1 VSRNGLI
8 PALDDLSH
16 TDAERGRLVTVEAG
30 VERGVLA
37 PDHTMVVDGDGV
49 STADH
54 RAIAFKEL
62 HDLQAGGSD
71 LSREFDGRPIA
82 EFGIDNRHF
91 RCHGEPP

>member
-1 VSRNGLI
+1 MSL
-8 PALDDLSH
+8 P
-16 TDAERGRLVTVEAG
+16 
-30 VERGVLA
+30 

-71 LSREFDGRPIA
+71 LSREFDGRAIA

-91 RCHGEPP
+91 RCMVNLLEKTQCHQD